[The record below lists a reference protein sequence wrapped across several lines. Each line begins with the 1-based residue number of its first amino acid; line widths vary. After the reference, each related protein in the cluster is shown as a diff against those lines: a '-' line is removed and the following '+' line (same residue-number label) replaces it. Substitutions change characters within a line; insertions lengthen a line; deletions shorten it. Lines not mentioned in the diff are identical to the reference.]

1 MSNSQP
7 TVNEPLRAIG
17 SLVTPD
23 YARLAY
29 EAVNRSIANHA
40 SSHTVPRKPPVQPAR
55 TAPDCEMLTAA
66 DVARMLA
73 IGERSVWRK
82 SQDGRLPPP
91 IKIGGST
98 RWTKSSIRDWM
109 ERHETAAND
118 RLPRRPRSGK

>member
-7 TVNEPLRAIG
+7 TANEPLR
-17 SLVTPD
+17 VTESRVTYD
-23 YARLAY
+23 YVRLAY
-29 EAVNRSIANHA
+29 EAVNRAVASPA
-40 SSHTVPRKPPVQPAR
+40 SSRTVRRKSPVQPAH
-55 TAPDCEMLTAA
+55 TAADCEMLTAA
-66 DVARMLA
+66 DVARILA

-109 ERHETAAND
+109 NGRETAAND
-118 RLPRRPRSGK
+118 TLPRRPRRGK